1 MPRTKQPTPD
11 AAALLA
17 ECAVDY
23 YSGTGKG
30 GQNRNRHYNCV
41 RLHHLPSGLIALG
54 TEHRSQAKNREDA
67 LMRLSEKLEAL
78 NYTPPPRKP
87 TKVPRGAVKERLDS
101 KTRKGVKKTVRKRVT
116 NDEGAD

>member
-1 MPRTKQPTPD
+1 MPNPKQPAFDT
-11 AAALLA
+11 AALFA

-67 LMRLSEKLEAL
+67 LQRLAGKLEAL
-78 NYTPPPRKP
+78 HYTPPPRRP
-87 TKVPRGAVKERLDS
+87 TKVPRGAVKDRLDS
-101 KTRKGVKKTVRKRVT
+101 KARKGVKKTVRKRVT
-116 NDEGAD
+116 HDEGAD